1 MNKTYLINSLNENLF
16 DCYLYTPE
24 NGQAIKQQDPSFVA
38 KKAAAKQRISALKE
52 RTRRMLKK
60 HNWQKYFADTQ
71 ASSDVEIKKASLFE
85 RERIV
90 EDEQIDVNDSS
101 YVSTIKFSFQMF
113 DSVKKERVSKQTI
126 LNMSPLEQPN
136 QKSKFLFY

>member
-1 MNKTYLINSLNENLF
+1 MNENLF

-24 NGQAIKQQDPSFVA
+24 NGQVIKQQDPSFLA